1 MIELEK
7 TYLQSWLF
15 GLQSHL
21 RYAFVATVIASI
33 QWQEGLQI
41 NKRMKAKIFHHTEP
55 PPEESLLKALSSP
68 GLDFRDHYVKDTQ
81 GQK

>member
-21 RYAFVATVIASI
+21 RYAFVAPVSASI
-33 QWQEGLQI
+33 QQQEGLQI
-41 NKRMKAKIFHHTEP
+41 NKKMKVRIFHHTEP
-55 PPEESLLKALSSP
+55 PPEESLLKAFASP